1 MKSKYFF
8 GGFFVFLGI
17 VWTVGIMR
25 FLITDVYPVELQDP
39 LAWAQQVYFPA
50 SAISTLLYLAFL
62 FAWIFYS
69 LNSRFRSSANAKATI
84 SLWLTLLAMSIA
96 SNIITLVICIQFI
109 TVLAPGAQNILGGGT
124 FVNTP
129 PYELVIPLTIVNAM
143 LLFWLPSCFLS
154 QRTLR
159 FVPPLSYELISLT
172 EKR

>member
-96 SNIITLVICIQFI
+96 SNIITLIICIQFI
-109 TVLAPGAQNILGGGT
+109 TVLAPGTQNILGGGT

-129 PYELVIPLTIVNAM
+129 PYELVIPLTIINAM